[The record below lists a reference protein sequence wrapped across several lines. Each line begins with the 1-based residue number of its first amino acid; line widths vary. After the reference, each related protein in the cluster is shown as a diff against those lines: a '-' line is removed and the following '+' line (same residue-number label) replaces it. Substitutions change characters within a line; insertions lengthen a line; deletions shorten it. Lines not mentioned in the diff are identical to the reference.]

1 MSEYPLISV
10 ITVVFNNRV
19 NFRRTLEC
27 VRGLEYPALEYVVV
41 DGGSSDG
48 TQDIIKENTGF
59 ISKHV
64 SEKDGG
70 IYDAMN
76 KGLKLASGEY
86 VWFMNA
92 GDEPAC
98 PEILKEIFT
107 EPGGDIYYG
116 DTEMIDSD
124 GTSYGKKTLKTP
136 PENLTWRSL
145 IDGMVVT
152 HQSLIVRKR
161 LCPDYDL
168 KYRYVSDI
176 DWAIKVLKKS
186 GKIVNTRRVLSRFL
200 IGGFSRKNTMKSL
213 RERFGMLRVHFG
225 LFRVLINHVKL
236 SFKFFI
242 YIVKRRKLL

>member
-10 ITVVFNNRV
+10 ITVVFNNRE

-27 VRGLEYPALEYVVV
+27 VRNLEYPALEYVVV
-41 DGGSSDG
+41 DGGSTDG
-48 TQDIIKENTGF
+48 TPDIIKQNAGF
-59 ISKHV
+59 ISKYV
-64 SEKDGG
+64 SEEDGG

-76 KGLKLASGEY
+76 KGLKLASGDY

-92 GDEPAC
+92 GDEPAG
-98 PEILKEIFT
+98 PEILKEIFSET
-107 EPGGDIYYG
+107 GGDVYYG
-116 DTEMIDSD
+116 DTEMIGSD

-136 PENLTWRSL
+136 PENLTWRSM

-152 HQSLIVRKR
+152 HQSLIVRKS

-176 DWAIKVLKKS
+176 DWTIRVLKKS
-186 GKIVNTRRVLSRFL
+186 GRVVNTRRVLSRFL

-225 LFRVLINHVKL
+225 LFRVIINHVKL
-236 SFKFFI
+236 SFRFLV